1 MRYVLLLTACLGL
14 ALSGCIGDA
23 DPGGNARDGG
33 SVVVGVPALPT
44 TIDPALASDPGAL
57 QALWLV
63 YTPLLTYRHAEGRE
77 GTELIAGLARDLPE
91 ISDDGLTYRL
101 RLRRGLRYSNG
112 ALVRPGDFER
122 AIERVRALASPLA
135 ALYAG
140 IESIDADRASGRI
153 TITLV
158 TPDPAFSQV
167 LALPSSAPLPRGTPQ
182 TERSTRPL
190 PGVGPYRIQE
200 VRPGRRVVL
209 TRVDDFDVPG
219 VSPGHVDRIA
229 LVSRGSPEQQ
239 TRAVITGSL
248 DVMQEPAPTDL
259 LPEIR
264 SKYRDSYREE
274 ARASTIA
281 LVPDSRVAPLDDVAV
296 RRAIGESLGGEE
308 VERRFKGLLTTSCT
322 VVPEILSGF
331 QPAGSCPY
339 DDRDDPSD
347 LVSAREQIDEAGAED
362 APLRVVPGPGIS
374 GAVARDVVRTLRKI
388 GLAARLRA
396 GEGPELRIE
405 RIAPLAVHP
414 AAYLEPLALNVFDEQ
429 LSDALAGA
437 LEDPEEGW
445 GEVDQRIVSEAYA
458 IPLGSELWPSLFS
471 ERIDV
476 DNCARSHPV
485 FGVDLSALCLE

>member
-1 MRYVLLLTACLGL
+1 
-14 ALSGCIGDA
+14 
-23 DPGGNARDGG
+23 
-33 SVVVGVPALPT
+33 
-44 TIDPALASDPGAL
+44 
-57 QALWLV
+57 
-63 YTPLLTYRHAEGRE
+63 
-77 GTELIAGLARDLPE
+77 
-91 ISDDGLTYRL
+91 
-101 RLRRGLRYSNG
+101 
-112 ALVRPGDFER
+112 
-122 AIERVRALASPLA
+122 
-135 ALYAG
+135 
-140 IESIDADRASGRI
+140 
-153 TITLV
+153 
-158 TPDPAFSQV
+158 
-167 LALPSSAPLPRGTPQ
+167 
-182 TERSTRPL
+182 
-190 PGVGPYRIQE
+190 
-200 VRPGRRVVL
+200 
-209 TRVDDFDVPG
+209 
-219 VSPGHVDRIA
+219 
-229 LVSRGSPEQQ
+229 
-239 TRAVITGSL
+239 
-248 DVMQEPAPTDL
+248 MQEPAPTDL

-296 RRAIGESLGGEE
+296 RRAIGEALGGEE

-331 QPAGSCPY
+331 QAAGSCPY

-374 GAVARDVVRTLRKI
+374 GAFARDVVRTLRKI
-388 GLAARLRA
+388 GLAARLRS

-471 ERIDV
+471 ERVDT

>member
-1 MRYVLLLTACLGL
+1 M
-14 ALSGCIGDA
+14 
-23 DPGGNARDGG
+23 
-33 SVVVGVPALPT
+33 
-44 TIDPALASDPGAL
+44 
-57 QALWLV
+57 
-63 YTPLLTYRHAEGRE
+63 
-77 GTELIAGLARDLPE
+77 
-91 ISDDGLTYRL
+91 
-101 RLRRGLRYSNG
+101 
-112 ALVRPGDFER
+112 
-122 AIERVRALASPLA
+122 
-135 ALYAG
+135 
-140 IESIDADRASGRI
+140 
-153 TITLV
+153 
-158 TPDPAFSQV
+158 
-167 LALPSSAPLPRGTPQ
+167 
-182 TERSTRPL
+182 
-190 PGVGPYRIQE
+190 
-200 VRPGRRVVL
+200 RPGRRVVL

-296 RRAIGESLGGEE
+296 RRAIGEALGGEE

-429 LSDALAGA
+429 LSDAVAGA
-437 LEDPEEGW
+437 VEDPEEGW

>member
-1 MRYVLLLTACLGL
+1 M
-14 ALSGCIGDA
+14 
-23 DPGGNARDGG
+23 
-33 SVVVGVPALPT
+33 
-44 TIDPALASDPGAL
+44 
-57 QALWLV
+57 
-63 YTPLLTYRHAEGRE
+63 
-77 GTELIAGLARDLPE
+77 
-91 ISDDGLTYRL
+91 
-101 RLRRGLRYSNG
+101 
-112 ALVRPGDFER
+112 RPGDFER
-122 AIERVRALASPLA
+122 AIERVRALGSPLA

-158 TPDPAFSQV
+158 APDPAFSQV
-167 LALPSSAPLPRGTPQ
+167 LALPSSAPVPAGSPQ

-200 VRPGRRVVL
+200 VRPGKRVVL

-219 VSPGHVDRIA
+219 LSPGHVDRIA

-308 VERRFKGLLTTSCT
+308 VERLFKGLLTTSCT

-331 QPAGSCPY
+331 RPAGSCPY

-347 LVSAREQIDEAGAED
+347 LVSAREQIDEADAED

-414 AAYLEPLALNVFDEQ
+414 AAYLEPLALDRLRRAAERCGRRRRGGSGGGLGGGRPADRERGVRNPAR
-429 LSDALAGA
+429 LGALAEPLLGA
-437 LEDPEEGW
+437 DRRRQLRAITSRLRGRPVGSLPRVTDEEM
-445 GEVDQRIVSEAYA
+445 
-458 IPLGSELWPSLFS
+458 L
-471 ERIDV
+471 
-476 DNCARSHPV
+476 H
-485 FGVDLSALCLE
+485 